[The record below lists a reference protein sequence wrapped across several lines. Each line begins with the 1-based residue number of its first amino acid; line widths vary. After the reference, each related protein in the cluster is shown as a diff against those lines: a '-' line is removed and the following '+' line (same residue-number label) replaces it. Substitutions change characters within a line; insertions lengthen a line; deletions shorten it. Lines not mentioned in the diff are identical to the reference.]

1 MVDAVALKM
10 MKKHSVHVADE
21 KLVFAVVDD
30 DDEEE
35 EEEEDA

>member
-1 MVDAVALKM
+1 M

-21 KLVFAVVDD
+21 KLVFAVVVDDDD

-35 EEEEDA
+35 EEEDA